1 MRGLSFAAAS
11 LLLGS
16 CSVAGPPRDA
26 EYPAIEVPT
35 RLPAAAPTKPPSNAS
50 TPPTQTLQRPSPPE
64 EQPDASTRRHGDLPD
79 PQPLSERRQWHYSV
93 RYDRGTIRVGSPTF
107 ECLARPRASPRRIGR
122 YAFELW
128 VGAELIERVRFD
140 FPLLAAEE
148 PSSGPRKPLREV
160 PSFARGAQVS
170 VMLDVPQ
177 SDRANRARIL
187 DRATG
192 DAVEVAWPPPAPPD
206 AGLALCTAPAAG
218 ERTSRGD
225 ARR

>member
-1 MRGLSFAAAS
+1 MPASAPEKPAAS
-11 LLLGS
+11 AS
-16 CSVAGPPRDA
+16 SA
-26 EYPAIEVPT
+26 PAP
-35 RLPAAAPTKPPSNAS
+35 APTLQKSRPPE
-50 TPPTQTLQRPSPPE
+50 QRP
-64 EQPDASTRRHGDLPD
+64 DAVTLHGDLPD
-79 PQPLSERRQWHYSV
+79 PPPLSERRQWHYAV
-93 RYDRGTIRVGSPTF
+93 NYDRGTIRVANPTF
-107 ECLARPRASPRRIGR
+107 ECLARPRPSQRRIGR

-148 PSSGPRKPLREV
+148 PPTGPRKPLREV

-170 VMLDVPQ
+170 VMLVVPQ

-192 DAVEVAWPPPAPPD
+192 DAVEVPWPPLAPAD

-218 ERTSRGD
+218 ERRSRGA

>member
-1 MRGLSFAAAS
+1 MLKLERA
-11 LLLGS
+11 
-16 CSVAGPPRDA
+16 
-26 EYPAIEVPT
+26 PADEP
-35 RLPAAAPTKPPSNAS
+35 
-50 TPPTQTLQRPSPPE
+50 
-64 EQPDASTRRHGDLPD
+64 PDAATRRHGDLPD
-79 PQPLSERRQWHYSV
+79 PQPLSERRRWRYSV
-93 RYDRGTIRVGSPTF
+93 RYDRGTIRVESPTF
-107 ECLARPRASPRRIGR
+107 ECLARPRASARRIGR

-140 FPLLAAEE
+140 FPLLGAEE
-148 PSSGPRKPLREV
+148 PSNGPRKPLREV

-170 VMLDVPQ
+170 VVLDVPQ

-192 DAVEVAWPPPAPPD
+192 DAVEVAWPPPAPAN
-206 AGLALCTAPAAG
+206 AGLALCTAPAPG